1 MVGKTAS
8 LGDQIV
14 KQAWF
19 WVLNCKMRKCLTQ
32 GPLSLVGSPPIGG
45 AKEMVHEVPAL
56 QGSTEETA
64 TGSRLS
70 PSTGGGKSILTGLL
84 PSVLAKR
91 EQFWWREEWGRLYKA
106 SQSKPYLALGCF
118 QFCQAHICW
127 APTVSRTPCS
137 FLRG

>member
-1 MVGKTAS
+1 MVGKIAS

-19 WVLNCKMRKCLTQ
+19 CVLNCKMRKCLTQ
-32 GPLSLVGSPPIGG
+32 GPFSLVGSPPIGG

-70 PSTGGGKSILTGLL
+70 PSTGGASLSSLVYYPQSWPNGSSFGG
-84 PSVLAKR
+84 
-91 EQFWWREEWGRLYKA
+91 GRNGAGYTRHRRV
-106 SQSKPYLALGCF
+106 S
-118 QFCQAHICW
+118 HI
-127 APTVSRTPCS
+127 
-137 FLRG
+137 